1 MAEILISPGVLAREN
16 DNSQITSQPVEAGAA
31 ILGPTVKGK
40 VGIPKLVTTYS
51 EYLAN
56 FGSSFESGSDSYTFL
71 TSISAYNYFQNGG
84 KSLLVTRIQSASW
97 GPATSSATGTYLNA
111 ASSSFTLETL
121 SDGQI
126 LNSTSTVA
134 SDGSLPSG
142 STNNIRW
149 EIVSPNTSSGTFTV
163 LVRQGDDK
171 ANSKTILE
179 TWSNV
184 SLDPKQPNYIERIIG
199 NQTQVVRGSGTN
211 LYVQTTGSYPN
222 ASNYVRVKEV
232 LYKTP
237 DYFNNSGVAK
247 DQYTSSIP
255 LATSGT
261 FGGASGDITKSGTKF
276 YENIGSTD
284 SQGLIGNNY
293 TDSLNLL
300 ANKDD
305 YRYNIIS
312 APGLVYSAAN
322 HTTAINLMI
331 SNTANRGD
339 AIAIVDLELYG
350 STPTATVSTA
360 VSIDSSYA
368 AAYWPWCQL
377 KDPDT
382 GNLVWVPAS
391 TILPGV
397 YAYNDKIGETWFAP
411 AGISKGGLNIVT
423 QAERKLPQA
432 DRDTLYN
439 GKVNPIATFPGK
451 GICAFGQKTLQAK
464 PSATDRINVR
474 RLLIELKTFISG
486 ISDNLVFAQNT
497 AATRNQFL
505 AQVNPYMESVKQR
518 QGLYAYKVTMDDSN
532 NTSSVIDRNQMVG
545 LIQIQPSRTAE
556 FIILD
561 FSISPTGA
569 TFPA

>member
-1 MAEILISPGVLAREN
+1 METLISPGVLAREN

-97 GPATSSATGTYLNA
+97 APATSSATGTYLHAN
-111 ASSSFTLETL
+111 SSSFTLETL

-126 LNSTSTVA
+126 LNSTSTVG

-149 EIVSPNTSSGTFTV
+149 EITSPNTSSGTFTV
-163 LVRQGDDK
+163 LIRQGNDK
-171 ANSKTILE
+171 TNSKTILE
-179 TWSNV
+179 TWSNI

-276 YENIGSTD
+276 YENISSTD

-322 HTTAINLMI
+322 HSTAINTMI
-331 SNTANRGD
+331 TNTANRGD

-350 STPTATVSTA
+350 STPTAAVSTA

-391 TILPGV
+391 TLLPGV

-411 AGISKGGLNIVT
+411 AGISKGGLNIVS

-439 GKVNPIATFPGK
+439 GKVNPISTFPGK

-486 ISDNLVFAQNT
+486 IADNLVFTNNT
-497 AATRNQFL
+497 NVTRNQFL
-505 AQVNPYMESVKQR
+505 SQVNPYMESVKQR

-545 LIQIQPSRTAE
+545 LIQIQPSRTSE